1 MFAGPARKCTERTV
15 PNPPASVKQRRL
27 FPLAREEPAR
37 PMRLFRLLGLIFGF
51 GFGLALAAA
60 DRGAENVAEAGAG
73 LGRAEFRH
81 RPLLLIDLARLDRQ
95 RYAPRRAVDR
105 RDLGIDPL
113 ADREAVGALLAAV
126 ARQFGF
132 ADKARHA
139 VGQRDLDAAF
149 LDRAHRRG
157 HDVAPLD
164 ILDARLERV
173 GLELLDAERDPLL
186 FDIDVEHLDP
196 DDLAL
201 AVVVHRL
208 LAGPAPIDIG
218 EMHHAVDIAG
228 KTDEQTE
235 LGDIAD
241 LALDRAADRV
251 LLGKRVPRVRHD
263 LLQAEADAA
272 LLRIDIKHHDLDL
285 LGGRDDLAGVHIL
298 LRPAHLGD
306 MDEALDTRLQFDE
319 GAVIGDICDEA
330 LKFGALRA

>member
-37 PMRLFRLLGLIFGF
+37 PLRLFRLLGLIFGF
-51 GFGLALAAA
+51 G
-60 DRGAENVAEAGAG
+60 
-73 LGRAEFRH
+73 
-81 RPLLLIDLARLDRQ
+81 
-95 RYAPRRAVDR
+95 
-105 RDLGIDPL
+105 
-113 ADREAVGALLAAV
+113 
-126 ARQFGF
+126 
-132 ADKARHA
+132 
-139 VGQRDLDAAF
+139 
-149 LDRAHRRG
+149 
-157 HDVAPLD
+157 
-164 ILDARLERV
+164 V

-251 LLGKRVPRVRHD
+251 LLG
-263 LLQAEADAA
+263 
-272 LLRIDIKHHDLDL
+272 
-285 LGGRDDLAGVHIL
+285 
-298 LRPAHLGD
+298 
-306 MDEALDTRLQFDE
+306 
-319 GAVIGDICDEA
+319 
-330 LKFGALRA
+330 